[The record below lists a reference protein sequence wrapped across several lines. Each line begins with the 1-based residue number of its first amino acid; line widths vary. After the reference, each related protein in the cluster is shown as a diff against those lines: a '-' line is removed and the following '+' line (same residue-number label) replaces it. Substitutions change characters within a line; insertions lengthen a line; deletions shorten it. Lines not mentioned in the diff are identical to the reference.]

1 MSERLLVLKFYS
13 SNLTVTHSSSGEIDD
28 TMGIFIMEHSQ
39 KLPCWDS
46 MRSWS
51 GKVDGWMPTNNRKVK

>member
-46 MRSWS
+46 MRS
-51 GKVDGWMPTNNRKVK
+51 